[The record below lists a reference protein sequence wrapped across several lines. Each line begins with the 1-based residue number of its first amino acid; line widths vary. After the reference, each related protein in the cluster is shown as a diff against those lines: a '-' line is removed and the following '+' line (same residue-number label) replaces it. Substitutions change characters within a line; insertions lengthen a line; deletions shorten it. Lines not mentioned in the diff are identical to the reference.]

1 VPPEKTLLDFL
12 GNLQRTHY
20 CGALRASDEGR
31 DAIVMG
37 WVSGRRDLGNLL
49 FLDIRDR
56 TGIVQVVFNKES
68 QPAAHAKAERA
79 RGEFVVAVE
88 GKVIKRQKANPEI
101 ATGEVELLATKLHIL
116 NNAKTPPFPIEDEI
130 NAAEETR
137 LRYRYLD
144 LRRPKPHR
152 NLALRHKI
160 VLEMRKAMD
169 EMGFIEIETPMLT
182 RSTPEGARDFLVPS
196 RVHHGQFYAL
206 PQSPQIFKQILM
218 IGGMDRYFQIVKCF
232 RDEDQRADRQLEF
245 TQLDVEM
252 SFPRQEDIF
261 HVIETVMVR
270 ACAVAGIKT
279 QGPFPHMLYKDA
291 IRKYGSDKPDL
302 RFGMELHEVTD
313 CFREEAK
320 TKLGIEGSVF
330 ALAAP
335 GAAGYSRK
343 QLDELAE
350 KAKSNGARG
359 AYFVKLAPE
368 GVTSTV
374 EKLIGAENVK
384 KLADACGAKTGDLVV
399 AVSAKQEIK
408 GTEAA
413 ALVAGQVRLQLGEAL
428 GLIDRTQWKF
438 LWITGFPLFEWS
450 ENDKTWVSAQHPFT
464 GIVDEDLEKLET
476 APWEV
481 RSKGYDLVLNGNELG
496 SGSIRIHRQDIQE
509 RLFRALGLTEE
520 QLRRRFGFFLDALTY
535 GTPPHGGIALG
546 IDRIAMLLAG
556 ETSIREVIAFA
567 KTTAAVD
574 LMAESPS
581 AVDSPQEEELELMSA
596 YPDLSSRDWTLA
608 SFCDRLLAVVDRQI
622 YGSKLPVDTYFQ
634 QAMSLIVAKAHDD
647 ARAAIRLAKA
657 GYGPQSAGL
666 CRSLVE
672 STINSWYIRK
682 DPEARGKAFLD
693 SAGEE
698 KQKLIRRLDLHP
710 QSADVKAALL
720 AVQGVDEK
728 SNWPPSLKDRA
739 YDVEQPNYTYDL
751 VFFLLSQRVHS
762 SVTSLIRGLHEADT
776 GQWALRIGRGPD
788 WVDTALATVFIHF
801 WEIANV
807 AYQAFDLTNTEL
819 AELST
824 KFQELHAPEKTSS
837 HSG

>member
-1 VPPEKTLLDFL
+1 MHRLKSVPPEKTLLDFL

-56 TGIVQVVFNKES
+56 TGIVQVVFNKEA
-68 QPAAHAKAERA
+68 QPAAHAKAEQA
-79 RGEFVVAVE
+79 RSEFVVAVE
-88 GKVIKRQKANPEI
+88 GKVVKRQRANPEL
-101 ATGEVELLATKLHIL
+101 ATGEVELIATKLHIL

-144 LRRPKPHR
+144 LRRSKPHH
-152 NLALRHKI
+152 NLQLRHKI
-160 VLEMRKAMD
+160 VLEIRKTMD
-169 EMGFIEIETPMLT
+169 GLGFIEVETPMLT
-182 RSTPEGARDFLVPS
+182 RSTPEGARDYLVPS

-218 IGGMDRYFQIVKCF
+218 IGGLDRYFQIVKCF
-232 RDEDQRADRQLEF
+232 RDEDLRADRQPEF
-245 TQLDVEM
+245 TQLDLEM

-261 HVIETVMVR
+261 HVIETVMVA

-291 IRKYGSDKPDL
+291 IRTYGSDKPDL

-313 CFREEAK
+313 CFPAEAK
-320 TKLGIEGSVF
+320 AKLGIEGSVF

-335 GAAGYSRK
+335 GAAAYSRK
-343 QLDELAE
+343 QLDELTENA
-350 KAKSNGARG
+350 KANGARG
-359 AYFVKLAPE
+359 AYFVKLAAE
-368 GVTSTV
+368 GTTSTV

-413 ALVAGQVRLQLGEAL
+413 ALVAGQMRLHLGNAL

-464 GIVDEDLEKLET
+464 GIVDEDLEKLES

-509 RLFRALGLTEE
+509 RLFRALGLSDE

-556 ETSIREVIAFA
+556 EKSLREVIAFA

-581 AVDSPQEEELELMSA
+581 SVDQDQLDQLG
-596 YPDLSSRDWTLA
+596 
-608 SFCDRLLAVVDRQI
+608 I
-622 YGSKLPVDTYFQ
+622 
-634 QAMSLIVAKAHDD
+634 
-647 ARAAIRLAKA
+647 AIK
-657 GYGPQSAGL
+657 
-666 CRSLVE
+666 E
-672 STINSWYIRK
+672 
-682 DPEARGKAFLD
+682 
-693 SAGEE
+693 
-698 KQKLIRRLDLHP
+698 
-710 QSADVKAALL
+710 
-720 AVQGVDEK
+720 
-728 SNWPPSLKDRA
+728 
-739 YDVEQPNYTYDL
+739 
-751 VFFLLSQRVHS
+751 
-762 SVTSLIRGLHEADT
+762 
-776 GQWALRIGRGPD
+776 
-788 WVDTALATVFIHF
+788 
-801 WEIANV
+801 
-807 AYQAFDLTNTEL
+807 
-819 AELST
+819 
-824 KFQELHAPEKTSS
+824 
-837 HSG
+837 